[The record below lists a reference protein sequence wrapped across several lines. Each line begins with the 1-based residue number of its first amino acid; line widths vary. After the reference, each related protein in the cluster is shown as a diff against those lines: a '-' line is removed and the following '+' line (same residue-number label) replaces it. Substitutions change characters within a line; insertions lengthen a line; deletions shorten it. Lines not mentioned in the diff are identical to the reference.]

1 MILEFL
7 GVWSLEEKMNREKKG
22 WYLEKDPSRW
32 SFARGHSI
40 LSIICN
46 RQIHADDHLQEASH
60 SRWSFAR
67 PGPSRWS
74 FAKGRSIWMI
84 ICKGHVYHD
93 NYLQEAGPSWW
104 SFGRDY
110 SILMIIYKRPVHP
123 DDHLQEASPSWWSY
137 ARCRYIL
144 MIICKRLIH
153 PDDHLQDAGT
163 SSFSFARGRSILMI
177 LNDVLNLL
185 SPIRCTNHNGVFV
198 WVISERKRQEKFR
211 QILRKDWLIRT
222 PWIVKSNNPLS
233 LVWSKWKS
241 TE

>member
-1 MILEFL
+1 MKRRTEKEWVFRPNRLWVYCPMILEFL

-84 ICKGHVYHD
+84 ICKGMSILIIICKRPVYPD
-93 NYLQEAGPSWW
+93 DLLEETTPSWW
-104 SFGRDY
+104 SFTKGQ
-110 SILMIIYKRPVHP
+110 SILMIICKRPVHP
-123 DDHLQEASPSWWSY
+123 DDHL
-137 ARCRYIL
+137 
-144 MIICKRLIH
+144 
-153 PDDHLQDAGT
+153 
-163 SSFSFARGRSILMI
+163 
-177 LNDVLNLL
+177 
-185 SPIRCTNHNGVFV
+185 
-198 WVISERKRQEKFR
+198 
-211 QILRKDWLIRT
+211 
-222 PWIVKSNNPLS
+222 
-233 LVWSKWKS
+233 
-241 TE
+241 

>member
-1 MILEFL
+1 MKRRTEKEWVFRPNRLWVYCPMILEFL

-110 SILMIIYKRPVHP
+110 SILMIIYKRPVQP
-123 DDHLQEASPSWWSY
+123 DDHLQEASPSWWSF
-137 ARCRYIL
+137 ARGQSIR
-144 MIICKRLIH
+144 MIICKMLVH
-153 PDDHLQDAGT
+153 PHDHLQEAGP
-163 SSFSFARGRSILMI
+163 SWWSLMM
-177 LNDVLNLL
+177 
-185 SPIRCTNHNGVFV
+185 S
-198 WVISERKRQEKFR
+198 
-211 QILRKDWLIRT
+211 LICC
-222 PWIVKSNNPLS
+222 PLS
-233 LVWSKWKS
+233 GVPIIMEFLYGLYQKGKDRTKLGKFWR
-241 TE
+241 EID